1 MVIQNILGELEEE
14 RNRITAAIE
23 ALSGNGKAR
32 TRTYS
37 DGRGRRRL
45 SAAAKK
51 AIGDKMKEVWAKRKR
66 AAKNK

>member
-1 MVIQNILGELEEE
+1 MDTQSILGELTAE
-14 RNRITAAIE
+14 RDRLTAAIE
-23 ALSGNGKAR
+23 ALSGNGSTR